1 MSQKLYF
8 IYDINTGVI
17 IDKAKYPVFYKRRN
31 LDTFLL
37 ACEYDDPFMTGA
49 ILHGDKYY
57 LLSQDTKYGCQCFE
71 DDDIIFTKD
80 EKITGYDDII
90 IGYTQLSLN
99 LEDDS
104 GLYFK
109 NDIKQIQKDKQEENK
124 AAFNNYLLAHPYEY
138 NGKQYGTTLQ
148 DQLEINLM
156 LSQAQAMTIDG
167 AEPQVEWHATTE
179 VNESMSVSDLLAI
192 QAGIKNAV
200 AASYKKMQEYKKAI
214 FDCTDAKT
222 LVEMS
227 FEYEEG
233 KNA

>member
-1 MSQKLYF
+1 MSYFLILNNDKVVVDILTAESPLFVKMRQDGVMIGTDSANGTGIIGSNGNTHYKLAKK
-8 IYDINTGVI
+8 N
-17 IDKAKYPVFYKRRN
+17 IDLPEN
-31 LDTFLL
+31 LYTIRGI
-37 ACEYDDPFMTGA
+37 EEMT
-49 ILHGDKYY
+49 
-57 LLSQDTKYGCQCFE
+57 E
-71 DDDIIFTKD
+71 
-80 EKITGYDDII
+80 DII
-90 IGYTQLSLN
+90 IGYTKII
-99 LEDDS
+99 
-104 GLYFK
+104 GF
-109 NDIKQIQKDKQEENK
+109 DINKDGYPIYETDIEQIQKDKQEENK

-156 LSQAQAMTIDG
+156 LSQAQAMAIGDE
-167 AEPQVEWHATTE
+167 EPQVEWHATTE

-227 FEYEEG
+227 FEYEGDE
-233 KNA
+233 NA

>member
-1 MSQKLYF
+1 MSYFLILNNDKVVVDILTAESPLFVKMRQDGVMIGTDSANGTGIIGSDGNTHYKIAKKNIDLPENLYT
-8 IYDINTGVI
+8 IRGI
-17 IDKAKYPVFYKRRN
+17 
-31 LDTFLL
+31 
-37 ACEYDDPFMTGA
+37 EEMT
-49 ILHGDKYY
+49 
-57 LLSQDTKYGCQCFE
+57 E
-71 DDDIIFTKD
+71 
-80 EKITGYDDII
+80 DII
-90 IGYTQLSLN
+90 IGYTKIV
-99 LEDDS
+99 
-104 GLYFK
+104 GF
-109 NDIKQIQKDKQEENK
+109 DINKDGYPIYETDIEQIQKDKQEENK

-156 LSQAQAMTIDG
+156 LSQAQAMTIGDE
-167 AEPQVEWHATTE
+167 EPQVEWHATTE

-214 FDCTDAKT
+214 FDCTDVKT

>member
-1 MSQKLYF
+1 MFIVYNKKTKVIVEKAHNPLFFKSRELDRFRLFCEKDDPNIEGISCKGKLY
-8 IYDINTGVI
+8 
-17 IDKAKYPVFYKRRN
+17 PVRYCDDYQFE
-31 LDTFLL
+31 
-37 ACEYDDPFMTGA
+37 EY
-49 ILHGDKYY
+49 
-57 LLSQDTKYGCQCFE
+57 E
-71 DDDIIFTKD
+71 DDAVIYSKSINVTSPEDIIPN
-80 EKITGYDDII
+80 
-90 IGYTQLSLN
+90 YTLYIYN
-99 LEDDS
+99 VEDYA
-104 GLYFK
+104 YFK
-109 NDIKQIQKDKQEENK
+109 NDIEQIQKDKQEENK

-156 LSQAQAMTIDG
+156 LSQAQAVTIGDE
-167 AEPQVEWHATTE
+167 EPQVEWHATTE

>member
-1 MSQKLYF
+1 MSYFLILNNDKVVVDILTAESPLFVKMRQDGVMIGTDSANGTGIIGSDGNTHYKIAKKNIDLPENLYT
-8 IYDINTGVI
+8 IRGI
-17 IDKAKYPVFYKRRN
+17 
-31 LDTFLL
+31 
-37 ACEYDDPFMTGA
+37 EEMT
-49 ILHGDKYY
+49 
-57 LLSQDTKYGCQCFE
+57 E
-71 DDDIIFTKD
+71 
-80 EKITGYDDII
+80 DII
-90 IGYTQLSLN
+90 IGYTKIV
-99 LEDDS
+99 
-104 GLYFK
+104 GF
-109 NDIKQIQKDKQEENK
+109 DINKDGYPIYETDIEQIQKDKQEENK

-156 LSQAQAMTIDG
+156 LSQAQAMTIGDE
-167 AEPQVEWHATTE
+167 EPQVEWHATTE

-214 FDCTDAKT
+214 FDCTDAKM

>member
-1 MSQKLYF
+1 MFIVYNKKTKVIVEKAHNPLFFKSRELDRFRLFCEKDDPNIEGISCKGKLY
-8 IYDINTGVI
+8 
-17 IDKAKYPVFYKRRN
+17 PVRYCDDYQFE
-31 LDTFLL
+31 
-37 ACEYDDPFMTGA
+37 EY
-49 ILHGDKYY
+49 
-57 LLSQDTKYGCQCFE
+57 E
-71 DDDIIFTKD
+71 DDAVIYSKSINVTSPEDILPN
-80 EKITGYDDII
+80 
-90 IGYTQLSLN
+90 YTLYIYN
-99 LEDDS
+99 VEDYA
-104 GLYFK
+104 YFK
-109 NDIKQIQKDKQEENK
+109 NDIEQIQKDKQEENK

-156 LSQAQAMTIDG
+156 LSQAQAMTIGDE
-167 AEPQVEWHATTE
+167 EPQVEWHATTE
-179 VNESMSVSDLLAI
+179 VNESMNVSDLLAI
-192 QAGIKNAV
+192 QTGIKNAV

>member
-1 MSQKLYF
+1 MFIVYNKKTKVIVEKAHNPLFFKSRELDRFRLFCEKDDPNIEGISCKGKLY
-8 IYDINTGVI
+8 
-17 IDKAKYPVFYKRRN
+17 PVRYCDDYQFE
-31 LDTFLL
+31 
-37 ACEYDDPFMTGA
+37 EY
-49 ILHGDKYY
+49 
-57 LLSQDTKYGCQCFE
+57 E
-71 DDDIIFTKD
+71 DDAVIYSKSINVTSPEDIIPN
-80 EKITGYDDII
+80 
-90 IGYTQLSLN
+90 YTLYIYN
-99 LEDDS
+99 VEDYA
-104 GLYFK
+104 YFK
-109 NDIKQIQKDKQEENK
+109 NDIEQIQKDKQEENK

-156 LSQAQAMTIDG
+156 LSQAQAMTIGDE
-167 AEPQVEWHATTE
+167 EPQVEWHATTE
-179 VNESMSVSDLLAI
+179 VNESMSVADLLAI

-200 AASYKKMQEYKKAI
+200 AASYKKMQEYKKVI

>member
-1 MSQKLYF
+1 MSYFLILNNDKVVVDILTAESPLFVKMRQDGVMIGTDSANGTGIIGSNGNTHYKLAKK
-8 IYDINTGVI
+8 N
-17 IDKAKYPVFYKRRN
+17 IDLPEN
-31 LDTFLL
+31 LYTIRGI
-37 ACEYDDPFMTGA
+37 EEMT
-49 ILHGDKYY
+49 
-57 LLSQDTKYGCQCFE
+57 E
-71 DDDIIFTKD
+71 
-80 EKITGYDDII
+80 DII
-90 IGYTQLSLN
+90 IGYTKII
-99 LEDDS
+99 
-104 GLYFK
+104 GF
-109 NDIKQIQKDKQEENK
+109 DINKDGYPIYETDIEQIQKDKQEENK

-192 QAGIKNAV
+192 QAGIKNVV

-227 FEYEEG
+227 FEYEGDE
-233 KNA
+233 NA

>member
-1 MSQKLYF
+1 MFIVYNKKTKVIVEKAHNPLFFKSRELDRFRLFCEKDDPNIEGISCKGKLY
-8 IYDINTGVI
+8 
-17 IDKAKYPVFYKRRN
+17 PVRYCDDYQFE
-31 LDTFLL
+31 
-37 ACEYDDPFMTGA
+37 EY
-49 ILHGDKYY
+49 
-57 LLSQDTKYGCQCFE
+57 E
-71 DDDIIFTKD
+71 DDAVIYSKSINVTSPEDVIPN
-80 EKITGYDDII
+80 
-90 IGYTQLSLN
+90 YTLYIYN
-99 LEDDS
+99 VEDYA
-104 GLYFK
+104 YFK
-109 NDIKQIQKDKQEENK
+109 NDIEQIQKDKQEENK

-156 LSQAQAMTIDG
+156 LSQAQAMTIGDE
-167 AEPQVEWHATTE
+167 EPQVEWHATTE

>member
-1 MSQKLYF
+1 MFIVYNKKTKAIVEKAHNPLFFKSRELDRFRLFCEKDDPNIEGISCKGKLY
-8 IYDINTGVI
+8 
-17 IDKAKYPVFYKRRN
+17 PVRYCDDYQFE
-31 LDTFLL
+31 
-37 ACEYDDPFMTGA
+37 EY
-49 ILHGDKYY
+49 
-57 LLSQDTKYGCQCFE
+57 E
-71 DDDIIFTKD
+71 DDAVIYSKSINVTSPEDILPN
-80 EKITGYDDII
+80 
-90 IGYTQLSLN
+90 YTLYIYN
-99 LEDDS
+99 VEDYA
-104 GLYFK
+104 YFK
-109 NDIKQIQKDKQEENK
+109 NDIEQIQKDKQEENK

-156 LSQAQAMTIDG
+156 LSQAQAMTIGDE
-167 AEPQVEWHATTE
+167 EPQVEWHATTE

>member
-1 MSQKLYF
+1 MFIVYNKKTKVIVEKAHNPLFFKSRELDRFRLFCEKDDPNIEGISCKGKLYP
-8 IYDINTGVI
+8 V
-17 IDKAKYPVFYKRRN
+17 KYCDDYQFE
-31 LDTFLL
+31 
-37 ACEYDDPFMTGA
+37 EY
-49 ILHGDKYY
+49 
-57 LLSQDTKYGCQCFE
+57 E
-71 DDDIIFTKD
+71 DDAVIYSKSINVASPEDILPN
-80 EKITGYDDII
+80 
-90 IGYTQLSLN
+90 YTLYIYN
-99 LEDDS
+99 VEDYA
-104 GLYFK
+104 YFK
-109 NDIKQIQKDKQEENK
+109 NDIEQIQKDKQEENK

-156 LSQAQAMTIDG
+156 LSQAQAMTIGD

>member
-1 MSQKLYF
+1 MSYFLILNNDKVVVDILTAESPLFVKMRQDGVMVGTDSANGTGIIGSDGNTHYKIAKKNIDLPENLYT
-8 IYDINTGVI
+8 IRGI
-17 IDKAKYPVFYKRRN
+17 
-31 LDTFLL
+31 
-37 ACEYDDPFMTGA
+37 EEMT
-49 ILHGDKYY
+49 
-57 LLSQDTKYGCQCFE
+57 E
-71 DDDIIFTKD
+71 
-80 EKITGYDDII
+80 DII
-90 IGYTQLSLN
+90 IGYTKIV
-99 LEDDS
+99 
-104 GLYFK
+104 GF
-109 NDIKQIQKDKQEENK
+109 DINKDGYPIYETDIEQIQKDKQEENK
-124 AAFNNYLLAHPYEY
+124 AAFNNYLLVHPYEY

-156 LSQAQAMTIDG
+156 LSQAQAMTIGDE
-167 AEPQVEWHATTE
+167 EPQVEWHATTE

>member
-1 MSQKLYF
+1 MFIVYNKKTKVIVEKAHNPLFFKSRELDRFRLFCEKDDPNIEGISCKGKLY
-8 IYDINTGVI
+8 
-17 IDKAKYPVFYKRRN
+17 PVRYCDDYQFE
-31 LDTFLL
+31 
-37 ACEYDDPFMTGA
+37 EY
-49 ILHGDKYY
+49 
-57 LLSQDTKYGCQCFE
+57 E
-71 DDDIIFTKD
+71 DDAVIYSKSINVTSPEDILPN
-80 EKITGYDDII
+80 
-90 IGYTQLSLN
+90 YTLYIYN
-99 LEDDS
+99 VEDYA
-104 GLYFK
+104 YFK
-109 NDIKQIQKDKQEENK
+109 NDIEQIQKDKQEENK

-156 LSQAQAMTIDG
+156 LSQAQAMTIGDE
-167 AEPQVEWHATTE
+167 EPQVEWHATTE

>member
-1 MSQKLYF
+1 MSYFLILNNDKVVIDILTAESPLFVKMRQDGVMVGTDSANGTGIIGSDGNTHYKIAKKNIDLPENLYT
-8 IYDINTGVI
+8 IRGI
-17 IDKAKYPVFYKRRN
+17 
-31 LDTFLL
+31 
-37 ACEYDDPFMTGA
+37 EEMT
-49 ILHGDKYY
+49 
-57 LLSQDTKYGCQCFE
+57 E
-71 DDDIIFTKD
+71 
-80 EKITGYDDII
+80 DII
-90 IGYTQLSLN
+90 IGYTKII
-99 LEDDS
+99 
-104 GLYFK
+104 GF
-109 NDIKQIQKDKQEENK
+109 DINKDGYPIYETDIEQIQKDKQEENK

-156 LSQAQAMTIDG
+156 LSQAQAMTIGDE
-167 AEPQVEWHATTE
+167 EPQVEWHATTE

>member
-1 MSQKLYF
+1 MSYFLILNNDKVVVDILTAESPLFVKMRQDGVMIGTDSANGTGIIGSDGNTHYKIAKKNIDLPENLYT
-8 IYDINTGVI
+8 IRGI
-17 IDKAKYPVFYKRRN
+17 
-31 LDTFLL
+31 
-37 ACEYDDPFMTGA
+37 EEMT
-49 ILHGDKYY
+49 
-57 LLSQDTKYGCQCFE
+57 E
-71 DDDIIFTKD
+71 
-80 EKITGYDDII
+80 DII
-90 IGYTQLSLN
+90 IGYTKIV
-99 LEDDS
+99 
-104 GLYFK
+104 GF
-109 NDIKQIQKDKQEENK
+109 DINKDGYPIYETDIEQIQKDKQEENK

-156 LSQAQAMTIDG
+156 LSQAQAMTIGDE
-167 AEPQVEWHATTE
+167 EPQVEWHATTE

>member
-1 MSQKLYF
+1 MSYFLILNNDKVVVDILTAESPLFVKMRQDGVMVGTDSANGTGIIGSDGNTHYKIAKKNIDLPENLYT
-8 IYDINTGVI
+8 IRGI
-17 IDKAKYPVFYKRRN
+17 
-31 LDTFLL
+31 
-37 ACEYDDPFMTGA
+37 EEMT
-49 ILHGDKYY
+49 
-57 LLSQDTKYGCQCFE
+57 E
-71 DDDIIFTKD
+71 
-80 EKITGYDDII
+80 DII
-90 IGYTQLSLN
+90 IGYTKIV
-99 LEDDS
+99 
-104 GLYFK
+104 GF
-109 NDIKQIQKDKQEENK
+109 DINKDGYPIYETDIEQIQKDKQEENK
-124 AAFNNYLLAHPYEY
+124 AAFNNYLLVHPYEY

-156 LSQAQAMTIDG
+156 LSQAQAMTIGDE
-167 AEPQVEWHATTE
+167 EPQVEWHATTE

-200 AASYKKMQEYKKAI
+200 AAPYKKMQEYKKAI

>member
-1 MSQKLYF
+1 MSYFLILNNDKVVIDILTAESPLFVKMRQDGVMIGTDSANGTGIIGSDGNTHYKIAKKNIDLPENLYT
-8 IYDINTGVI
+8 IRGI
-17 IDKAKYPVFYKRRN
+17 
-31 LDTFLL
+31 
-37 ACEYDDPFMTGA
+37 EEMT
-49 ILHGDKYY
+49 
-57 LLSQDTKYGCQCFE
+57 E
-71 DDDIIFTKD
+71 
-80 EKITGYDDII
+80 DII
-90 IGYTQLSLN
+90 IGYTKIVGFDK
-99 LEDDS
+99 EKD
-104 GLYFK
+104 GYPIYET
-109 NDIKQIQKDKQEENK
+109 DIEQIQKDKQEENK

-156 LSQAQAMTIDG
+156 LSQAQAMTIG
-167 AEPQVEWHATTE
+167 NEEPQVEWHATTE

>member
-1 MSQKLYF
+1 MSYFLILNNDKVIVDILTAENPLFVKIRQDGVMIGTDSANGTGIIGSDGNTHYKLAKK
-8 IYDINTGVI
+8 N
-17 IDKAKYPVFYKRRN
+17 IDLPEN
-31 LDTFLL
+31 LYTIRGI
-37 ACEYDDPFMTGA
+37 EEMT
-49 ILHGDKYY
+49 
-57 LLSQDTKYGCQCFE
+57 E
-71 DDDIIFTKD
+71 
-80 EKITGYDDII
+80 DII
-90 IGYTQLSLN
+90 IGYTKIVGFDIN
-99 LEDDS
+99 KDGYPIYET
-104 GLYFK
+104 
-109 NDIKQIQKDKQEENK
+109 DIKQIQKDKQEENK
-124 AAFNNYLLAHPYEY
+124 TAFNEYLLAHPYEY

-156 LSQAQAMTIDG
+156 LSQAQAMTIEG

-227 FEYEEG
+227 FEYEGDE
-233 KNA
+233 NA